1 MRATYQKTRLLH
13 HKRLTLTTRDL
24 KTSKLL
30 YIFIRISKLC
40 LLNGTNGF
48 HKQFWAANI
57 SKVIKAIKARERRHR
72 YFISYLFDF
81 FQLNGSVN
89 TINDNFSFSK
99 NSSNPF
105 VQTFSDTETVDKNN
119 KTEKNF
125 SLNQQ
130 DRIQGSE
137 ALKLRSSMSS
147 VQSANAGHLHQNSSA
162 HVARSGHLDAAAVL
176 ANFVPFKT
184 TFVYVGV

>member
-48 HKQFWAANI
+48 HKQFWVANI
-57 SKVIKAIKARERRHR
+57 SKVIKERERRHR

-89 TINDNFSFSK
+89 TINNKISFSK
-99 NSSNPF
+99 NSSNPS

-119 KTEKNF
+119 KTEQNF
-125 SLNQQ
+125 SFNQQ

-137 ALKLRSSMSS
+137 ALNLRSSMSS

-176 ANFVPFKT
+176 AHGSPQRQI
-184 TFVYVGV
+184 GRCS